1 MYSIYVC
8 NGSLV
13 HVCVC
18 MFVDF
23 YHSQHIKVHVMEFE
37 IKAAYVIY
45 VPYIKIV
52 KSTKNEEN
60 IA

>member
-1 MYSIYVC
+1 
-8 NGSLV
+8 
-13 HVCVC
+13 
-18 MFVDF
+18 
-23 YHSQHIKVHVMEFE
+23 MEFE

-60 IA
+60 IAWYACCKRL